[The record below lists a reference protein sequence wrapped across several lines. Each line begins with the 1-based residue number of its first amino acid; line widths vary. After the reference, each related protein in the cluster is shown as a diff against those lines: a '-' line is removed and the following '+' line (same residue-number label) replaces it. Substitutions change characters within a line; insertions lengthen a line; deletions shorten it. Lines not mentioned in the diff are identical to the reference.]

1 MTLRQRELPIRDE
14 AHLKF
19 VRQQPCCHFKGCS
32 RPSEAAHIRMG
43 CPARGKFPT
52 GMGIK
57 PSDCW
62 TVPLCGYH
70 HREGPDAQ
78 HRMSEEEYWKF
89 RGIDQFALALSLWEK
104 SGGAARAAERE
115 ANPKPKREKLTAPRK
130 PQEQRAKIQARSTF
144 PPGRKLQS
152 RPFSRPN
159 C

>member
-1 MTLRQRELPIRDE
+1 MLRQRETPERDR
-14 AHLKF
+14 AHLQF
-19 VRQQPCCHFKGCS
+19 VRQQPCCHIKECP

-43 CPARGKFPT
+43 CPARGKLPT

-70 HREGPDAQ
+70 HREGPHAQ

-104 SGGAARAAERE
+104 SGAAQRAAERE
-115 ANPKPKREKLTAPRK
+115 ANPPPIKPRKIKARDRDAPKR
-130 PQEQRAKIQARSTF
+130 KIQSRAGF
-144 PPGRKLQS
+144 PVGRKLES
-152 RPFSRPN
+152 RPFGLSRS
-159 C
+159 